1 VLYDMY
7 SMSKRVRFIILIV
20 CVVLFFVITPYIIGY
35 SLGYRI
41 DFEQKKIVAT
51 GGIYLRVWPSP
62 ADVYIDSKLIG
73 KTNIITNSAF
83 TQNLLPKNHIVLI
96 KKEGYFNYQKTLLV
110 KGKEVAKLEHALLI
124 KKNIDFK
131 NMVDKTLSTFEK
143 QERFFLKNNN
153 IYDNNSGKAVLIL
166 KNVIAFDTYQNNI
179 YWVGKNNLFYKSD
192 FSGKE
197 KTKIFDSFYSPVKNI
212 KISPDRAKILF
223 NNDYEILFAYLNSP
237 DSEKIFLNRF
247 SEKIGDLFWLNND
260 YVIFTLAGK
269 IKISEIDNKN
279 EINIIELPDKIL
291 IDNETIDIKNPKIY
305 FNQQDKKLY
314 VITGDISLVSE
325 QLIQ

>member
-1 VLYDMY
+1 
-7 SMSKRVRFIILIV
+7 MSKKIRLIILIV
-20 CVVLFFVITPYIIGY
+20 CVILFFIITPYIIGY

-51 GGIYLRVWPSP
+51 GGIYLRAWPSP
-62 ADVYIDSKLIG
+62 ADVYIDSKPAG
-73 KTNIITNSAF
+73 KTSLMTNSIF
-83 TQNLLPKNHIVLI
+83 TQNLLPKNHVVLI

-110 KGKEVAKLEHALLI
+110 KEKEATKLEHILLI
-124 KKNIDFK
+124 KKDINFEAIT
-131 NMVDKTLSTFEK
+131 DKTQSPFTK
-143 QERFFLKNNN
+143 QEQFILKNNN
-153 IYDNNSGKAVLIL
+153 LYDSSSGKSVLII
-166 KNVIAFDTYQNNI
+166 KNVIAFDTDQNNI
-179 YWVGKNNLFYKSD
+179 YWVGKDDLLYRSD

-197 KTKIFDSFYSPVKNI
+197 KTKVFDSFYSPVKNI
-212 KISPDRAKILF
+212 KISPDHAKILF

-247 SEKIGDLFWLNND
+247 SEKIGQVLWINND
-260 YVIFTLAGK
+260 YIAFTLGGK

-279 EINIIELPDKIL
+279 EINMVELPDKVTI
-291 IDNETIDIKNPKIY
+291 NEKTININNPKIY

-314 VITGDISLVSE
+314 ILAEDNLLVSE